1 MFKDYTS
8 ISEWL
13 ASEPAATI
21 THDGITYAEYTSED
35 KYIIKWFE
43 TISKSAAEY
52 IESELDEEYGIDDIE
67 SNSQELDETGLQ
79 IVDYIQQVNKN
90 RGITSDI
97 ELDTFEY
104 IDDNEARE
112 LGDKIKELPILTQIS
127 LTQKA
132 ISYASDKPD
141 RTQAIRNALL
151 YLYNKETK
159 N

>member
-1 MFKDYTS
+1 M
-8 ISEWL
+8 
-13 ASEPAATI
+13 
-21 THDGITYAEYTSED
+21 
-35 KYIIKWFE
+35 
-43 TISKSAAEY
+43 
-52 IESELDEEYGIDDIE
+52 
-67 SNSQELDETGLQ
+67 
-79 IVDYIQQVNKN
+79 
-90 RGITSDI
+90 
-97 ELDTFEY
+97 EY

-141 RTQAIRNALL
+141 RTQVIRNALL